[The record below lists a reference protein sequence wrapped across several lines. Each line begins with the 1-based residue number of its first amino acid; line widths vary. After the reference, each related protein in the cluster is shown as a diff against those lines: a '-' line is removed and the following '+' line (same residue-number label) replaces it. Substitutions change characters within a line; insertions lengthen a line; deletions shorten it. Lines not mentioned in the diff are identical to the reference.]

1 MKKLATILVIM
12 MSVTSCS
19 QMTTNAD
26 ERSALEATANSLG
39 DIYVTCVVNYSL
51 DNSSTNAIDVASVVT
66 LAGRACETDLAQFKN
81 AQEDYLST
89 QVMMTDKPLQASV
102 DALNERATAE
112 VGEALLSSAKTQ
124 PAAALTAVAVAAAP
138 PATGDPE
145 GWSSEQQAYLNCMD
159 KQAHKYAAL
168 DESAPVIADVAQDR
182 CKSYMTG
189 PGVAA
194 LEQEGRATAMGI
206 VLDAKLE
213 RTDRTVSE

>member
-1 MKKLATILVIM
+1 MKKLALILVAM

-19 QMTTNAD
+19 QISTNAD

-66 LAGRACETDLAQFKN
+66 LASRACESDLAQFKT
-81 AQEDYLST
+81 AQEDSLST
-89 QVMMTDKPLQASV
+89 QVMMTEKPLQASV
-102 DALNERATAE
+102 DALNERATVE
-112 VGEALLSSAKTQ
+112 VGEALLSAGKTQ
-124 PAAALTAVAVAAAP
+124 PAAAMTAVVAAAASP
-138 PATGDPE
+138 TSGGSD
-145 GWSSEQQAYLNCMD
+145 GWSDEQRAYLECMD
-159 KQAHKYAAL
+159 KQAGKYAGL

-189 PGVAA
+189 PGAAA
-194 LEQEGRATAMGI
+194 LEQEGRAKVMGA

-213 RTDRTVSE
+213 RTDGESGK